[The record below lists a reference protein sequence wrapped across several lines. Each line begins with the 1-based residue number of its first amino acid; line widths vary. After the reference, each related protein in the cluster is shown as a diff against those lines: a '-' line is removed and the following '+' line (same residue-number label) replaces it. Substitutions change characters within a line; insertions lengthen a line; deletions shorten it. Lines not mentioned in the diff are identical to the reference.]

1 MGKKRGFLITFEG
14 IEGCGKSTAVRSI
27 HQYLGNL
34 GRTALL
40 TREPGGTWLG
50 ESIREILLNPPDTED
65 IDLTEEAFLFC
76 ASRAA
81 HTRKVIKP
89 ALKGGYDIISD
100 RYLDSTFV
108 YQGVAG
114 GLENDE
120 LDYLNRIA
128 TYGLMPDLTILLDL
142 PVDEG
147 LSRRRGAGAM
157 NRIDKKAIT
166 YHSKVRE
173 RFLELA
179 DMQSDRIKVVDSSGS
194 REMTLKRVK
203 AHVDRLI
210 QQVSDRKKKK

>member
-1 MGKKRGFLITFEG
+1 
-14 IEGCGKSTAVRSI
+14 
-27 HQYLGNL
+27 
-34 GRTALL
+34 
-40 TREPGGTWLG
+40 
-50 ESIREILLNPPDTED
+50 
-65 IDLTEEAFLFC
+65 
-76 ASRAA
+76 
-81 HTRKVIKP
+81 
-89 ALKGGYDIISD
+89 
-100 RYLDSTFV
+100 
-108 YQGVAG
+108 
-114 GLENDE
+114 
-120 LDYLNRIA
+120 
-128 TYGLMPDLTILLDL
+128 MPDLTILLDL